1 MKGFYFYY
9 FYYFKEKNMNYLPK
23 SLAVGFVLASF
34 ASASVLAA
42 THPVTGETLAEDQ
55 TFTYSLLD
63 EFTSADPQ
71 IVEDVS
77 GSAFAR
83 DLFEGLMNQDADGN
97 LIPGVATGFTTNDAK
112 DVYTFTLRDN
122 AMWSD
127 GNPVT
132 AHDFVYAWRRLADPA
147 TASPYSWFAE
157 IMALENVGA
166 VLSGEASPD
175 ALGVT
180 ALDNHTLE
188 VRLTASLP
196 YFAAMT
202 THAST
207 FPTPQWRVRTFG
219 SDWTKPGNIVSNG
232 AYVLTEHIPNERAVR
247 ERNTMY
253 WNNDATILDK
263 VVTLVINDENV
274 DLTRYLA
281 GELDKGTVPSG
292 QYLRL
297 KEEYPNQATSF
308 PRLCTYYYTFNLSP
322 SGQEAYQDVRVRQAL
337 SYAVDRSVVTE
348 KILQAGQ
355 IQAFT
360 FTPGATAGFEV
371 PPVAFGQMS
380 QDERNAKAQELMA
393 EAGYGSDNPLS
404 IELMYNTSE
413 GHKKIAIAVQQM
425 WKETLGV
432 NTTLANQEWKTFLK
446 TRGSQNFD
454 VARGG
459 WCGDYN
465 EASTFLDLLTTPSGY
480 NDGKFSNAEVDELML
495 EARTLSDA
503 TANYTRVEEILANE
517 MPVIPVYHYS
527 GVFMLKTNV
536 KGWPYDNVEQNWYSR
551 DLYKVAQ

>member
-1 MKGFYFYY
+1 
-9 FYYFKEKNMNYLPK
+9 MNYFPK

-42 THPVTGETLAEDQ
+42 THPVTGETLADDQ

-63 EFTSADPQ
+63 EFTSVDPQ

-77 GSAFAR
+77 GSAFVR

-132 AHDFVYAWRRLADPA
+132 AHDFVYSWRRLADPA

-157 IMALENVGA
+157 IMALENVGG
-166 VLSGEASPD
+166 VMSGEASPD
-175 ALGVT
+175 TLGIT

-207 FPTPQWRVRTFG
+207 FPTPEWVVRTSG
-219 SDWTKPGNIVSNG
+219 NDWTKPENIVSNG
-232 AYVLTEHIPNERAVR
+232 AYILTEHIPNERAVR

-281 GELDKGTVPSG
+281 GELDMGTVPSG

-297 KEEYPNQATSF
+297 KEDYPDEATSF

-371 PPVAFGQMS
+371 PPVAFGQMT
-380 QDERNAKAQELMA
+380 QDERNAKAKELMA
-393 EAGYGSDNPLS
+393 EAGYGSDNPLN

-432 NTTLANQEWKTFLK
+432 KATLANQEWKTFLK

-517 MPVIPVYHYS
+517 MPVIPVYHYT
-527 GVFMLKTNV
+527 GVFMLKSNV

-551 DLYKVAQ
+551 DLYKVSK

>member
-1 MKGFYFYY
+1 
-9 FYYFKEKNMNYLPK
+9 MNFLPK

-42 THPVTGETLAEDQ
+42 THPVTGETLADDQ
-55 TFTYSLLD
+55 TFTYSMLD
-63 EFTSADPQ
+63 EFTTADPQ
-71 IVEDVS
+71 MVEDVE
-77 GSAFAR
+77 GSYFVR

-97 LIPGVATGFTTNDAK
+97 LIPGVATGYTTNEAK

-147 TASPYSWFAE
+147 TASPYSWFAD

-166 VLSGEASPD
+166 VMSGDSPTS

-207 FPTPQWRVRTFG
+207 FPSPQWRVRTFG
-219 SDWTKPGNIVSNG
+219 DEWTKPGNIVGNG
-232 AYVLTEHIPNERAVR
+232 AYVLTEHIPNETATR

-253 WNNDATILDK
+253 WNNDATIIDK
-263 VVTLVINDENV
+263 VVTLIINDENT
-274 DLTRYLA
+274 DFTRWEA
-281 GELDKGTVPSG
+281 GETDKGALPSG
-292 QYLRL
+292 QYPRL
-297 KEEYPNQATSF
+297 KVKYPDEAISF
-308 PRLCTYYYTFNLSP
+308 PRLCTYYMTFNLSP
-322 SGQEAYQDVRVRQAL
+322 SGPEAFKDVRVRQAL
-337 SYAVDRSVVTE
+337 SYALDRSVVTD
-348 KILQAGQ
+348 KILQGGQ

-371 PPVAFGQMS
+371 PEVAFGQMS
-380 QDERNAKAQELMA
+380 QDQRNVNAKLLMA
-393 EAGYGSDNPLS
+393 AAGYGPDNPLKF
-404 IELMYNTSE
+404 EYMYNTSE
-413 GHKKIAIAVQQM
+413 GHKKIAIGAQQM

-432 NTTLANQEWKTFLK
+432 EATLANQEWKTFLK
-446 TRGSQNFD
+446 TRGGQNFD

-465 EASTFLDLLTTPSGY
+465 EASTFLDLMTTPSGY
-480 NDGKFSNAEVDELML
+480 NDGKFSNAEVDELMTS
-495 EARTLSDA
+495 ARTMSDA
-503 TANYTRVEEILANE
+503 TSNYTRVEEIMANE
-517 MPVIPVYHYS
+517 MPIIPVYHYT
-527 GVFMLKTNV
+527 GVFMLRNNL
-536 KGWPYDNVEQNWYSR
+536 KGWPFNNVEQNVYSR
-551 DLYKVAQ
+551 DLYKVAD

>member
-1 MKGFYFYY
+1 
-9 FYYFKEKNMNYLPK
+9 MNFLPK

-97 LIPGVATGFTTNDAK
+97 LTPGVATGFTTNDAK

-166 VLSGEASPD
+166 VLSGDSPTS

-219 SDWTKPGNIVSNG
+219 TDWTKPGNIVSNG

-247 ERNTMY
+247 ERNTLY

-297 KEEYPNQATSF
+297 KEEYPDEATSF

-371 PPVAFGQMS
+371 PPVAFGQMT
-380 QDERNAKAQELMA
+380 QDERNAEAKALMA

-446 TRGSQNFD
+446 TRGGQNFD

>member
-42 THPVTGETLAEDQ
+42 IHPVTGETLAEDQ

-97 LIPGVATGFTTNDAK
+97 LIPGVATGFTTNEAK

-166 VLSGEASPD
+166 VLSGESSPD

-247 ERNTMY
+247 ERNTRY

-551 DLYKVAQ
+551 DLYKIAE